1 MLSREEILKDL
12 EETGALLKG
21 HFLLSSGLHSGG
33 YVQCASLLKYPATAG
48 KLCEELADKVA
59 EYKPDIVVG
68 PALGGVIVSY
78 ELARALG
85 KPGIFTER
93 KEKKMELRR
102 NFEINP
108 GDRVLVVEDV
118 VTTGGS
124 VKEVIEIVSDRGGE
138 LIAVASLID
147 RSGGKADFGV
157 PFESLISLNL
167 AVYQPDECP
176 LCKEGSK
183 AVKPGSRE

>member
-1 MLSREEILKDL
+1 MSKEEILKDL

-78 ELARALG
+78 ELARSLG

-93 KEKKMELRR
+93 KGKKMELRR
-102 NFEINP
+102 NFEINS
-108 GDRVLVVEDV
+108 GDRVLLVEDV

-124 VKEVIEIVSDRGGE
+124 VREVIEIVNDRGGE
-138 LIAVASLID
+138 LLAVASLID
-147 RSGGKADFGV
+147 RSGGKVDFGV

-176 LCKEGSK
+176 LCKKGSE
-183 AVKPGSRE
+183 AIKPGSRE